1 MRHFRARD
9 GLLTGWG
16 MTAPTRAR
24 RISAGDE
31 ASITEVLTDDADPR
45 GVIAR
50 GLGRSYGDA
59 AQNSGGTVVDG
70 AAYDRISR
78 FDAETGVVVCD
89 GGVTLD
95 QLMRSFIPFGWF
107 VPVTPG
113 TRQVTVGG
121 AIAADIHGKNHHLD
135 GTFTQHVLWIRL
147 ATPVGEFTVS
157 PDDNAE
163 LFWATAGGMGLTG
176 VILEAAVRLLPIES
190 AFIAVDTERTA
201 DLDATMAAMVEG
213 DDRYR
218 YSVAWI
224 DSVAQGKR
232 LGRGVL
238 TRGDHLAAEAL
249 PTNLRDDPLK
259 FSPSELLSAPKA
271 VPTGLLNKATIR
283 AFNEL
288 WFRKAPKHQV
298 AHPETIT
305 AFFHPLDGIREW
317 RRLYGKTGFV
327 QYQFVLPDGAEDT
340 LRICTERLSSQAPS
354 FLTVLKRF
362 GPSNPAP
369 LSFPAPGWTLAL
381 DIPAGTSGLSEL
393 LDDLDDLVAAD
404 GGRIYLAKD
413 SRMSGKLLSTMY
425 PRLDEWRAAQHKVDP
440 AGIMQSDMS
449 RRLGLTASC
458 AR

>member
-1 MRHFRARD
+1 MRRFRARD

-16 MTAPTRAR
+16 LTAPTRAR
-24 RISAGDE
+24 RV
-31 ASITEVLTDDADPR
+31 ASSDTDSLVDVVVDGADDR
-45 GVIAR
+45 GLIAR

-59 AQNSGGTVVDG
+59 AQNSGGTVLDSVLH
-70 AAYDRISR
+70 DRVRS
-78 FDAETGVVVCD
+78 FDAETGIVVCD
-89 GGVTLD
+89 AGVSLD

-107 VPVTPG
+107 VPVSPG
-113 TRQVTVGG
+113 TRLVTVGG

-135 GTFTQHVLWIRL
+135 GTFTEHVPWLRL
-147 ATPVGEFTVS
+147 ATPQGEFTVS
-157 PDDNAE
+157 PSADPE

-176 VILEAAVRLLPIES
+176 VILEAAVQLIPIES
-190 AFIAVDTERTA
+190 AYMAVDTERTS

-238 TRGDHLAAEAL
+238 TRGDHLPADGL
-249 PTNLRDDPLK
+249 PTKLRDDPLG
-259 FSPSELLSAPKA
+259 FAPSQLISAPQG
-271 VPTGLLNKATIR
+271 VPTGLLNRTTIR

-288 WFRKAPKHQV
+288 WFRKAPKYQV
-298 AHPETIT
+298 GHPESIT
-305 AFFHPLDGIREW
+305 TFFHPLDFIGEW

-340 LRICTERLSSQAPS
+340 LRVCTERLSSRTAS

-362 GPSNPAP
+362 GPANPAP
-369 LSFPAPGWTLAL
+369 LSFPSPGWTLAL
-381 DIPAGTSGLSEL
+381 DIPAGTAGLSEL
-393 LDDLDDLVAAD
+393 LDDLDDLVAAE

-413 SRMSGKLLSTMY
+413 SRMSAKHVPTMY
-425 PRLDEWRAAQHKVDP
+425 PRIDEWRATQHRIDP
-440 AGIMQSDMS
+440 TGIMQSDMS
-449 RRLGLTASC
+449 RRLGLTFTD
-458 AR
+458 R